1 MASHM
6 SNSRHSQ
13 SVRIF
18 HVRESII
25 DRNSHDLR
33 IESFDAPPI
42 MDANTEKEIPRIQSW
57 AVTTAFS
64 DIVGYNATSPVVSR
78 AYCYDDCWRRM
89 RGSRVLS
96 SCRESPSP
104 SRGRTERTTTRQG
117 DSVRM

>member
-13 SVRIF
+13 SVRIY

-89 RGSRVLS
+89 RGFVMSRISIPLS
-96 SCRESPSP
+96 RTNGEDDDSA
-104 SRGRTERTTTRQG
+104 GRFRTYVGR
-117 DSVRM
+117 